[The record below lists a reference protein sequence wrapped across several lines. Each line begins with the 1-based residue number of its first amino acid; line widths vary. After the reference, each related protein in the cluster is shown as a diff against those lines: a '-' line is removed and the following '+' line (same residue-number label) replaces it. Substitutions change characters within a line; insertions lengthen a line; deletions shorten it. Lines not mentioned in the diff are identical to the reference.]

1 MWLLLVSK
9 VVTVVLSSMP
19 HRPRCG
25 AVGDYR
31 LRPWRFG
38 VGRCDEDN
46 CRERPGRHASRL
58 SRSDWEL
65 LFAVTFLST
74 GTMVERSL
82 PVLYRCS
89 QFLRREASHRTS
101 SASSLL
107 NHKRPRDLTTPS
119 NTELFLGFCC
129 QVAADGCFRSEED
142 RYYPA
147 RHRYRRRRGRTHPD
161 FRNQTCP
168 EYQTTITSSEP
179 GWDSH
184 YGRSIACLGGG

>member
-1 MWLLLVSK
+1 MLSGDTNLCSLFLFFCFSFALAFATGCSLEVSVCCIGVSMWMLLVSK
-9 VVTVVLSSMP
+9 GVTAVLSSMP

-25 AVGDYR
+25 AVGDFR

-38 VGRCDEDN
+38 GGRCDEDN
-46 CRERPGRHASRL
+46 CRERPGRHASRW

-74 GTMVERSL
+74 GSMVERSL

-129 QVAADGCFRSEED
+129 
-142 RYYPA
+142 
-147 RHRYRRRRGRTHPD
+147 H
-161 FRNQTCP
+161 
-168 EYQTTITSSEP
+168 
-179 GWDSH
+179 
-184 YGRSIACLGGG
+184 